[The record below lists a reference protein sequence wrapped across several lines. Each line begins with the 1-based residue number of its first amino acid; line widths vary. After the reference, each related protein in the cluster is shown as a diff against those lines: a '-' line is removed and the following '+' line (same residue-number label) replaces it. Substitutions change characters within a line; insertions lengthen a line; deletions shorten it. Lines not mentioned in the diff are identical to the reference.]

1 MFLARGVCVG
11 AWGGRYSWNVPETG
25 VEEDGWLEGV
35 LEMPMACGTVGGAVP
50 TPVNISTTACQIQT
64 GWSPH

>member
-1 MFLARGVCVG
+1 MG

-50 TPVNISTTACQIQT
+50 TPVNISVT
-64 GWSPH
+64 S